1 MRVNNHV
8 LRAARGRAF
17 KEKIAEYI
25 NSIKE
30 ENLNE
35 ISEITPS
42 EAHSKFEEFVVST
55 AQGVA
60 EREVKNRPDWFTQSE
75 EILLQHINLR
85 NKAHKVYLRSGNK
98 QAHH

>member
-1 MRVNNHV
+1 MRVNNHI
-8 LRAARGRAF
+8 LREARGKSC
-17 KEKIAEYI
+17 KEKIAEYV
-25 NSIKE
+25 NSINE
-30 ENLNE
+30 EKLNE
-35 ISEITPS
+35 ISNLSLS

-55 AQGVA
+55 AEELA